1 MPLSINCCA
10 RNERWIEKL
19 RRELRMAKSTFSLP
33 RTRLERFYLFT
44 RIRQRIGRGIS
55 GERRLNANL
64 WRLRRDPSPRR
75 RGRSRGRRIG
85 VRGEKLAAG
94 NGIKSATVRPPPSRG
109 SSRKKLCTWQL
120 LMPRRKILSYPAFPV
135 LLPRLLSL
143 FQRFPPRTFFTHTC
157 ISLDNNDSPALNFT
171 RRGVHGSPFHQY
183 FFPPFLSISSIPRG
197 KSEE

>member
-1 MPLSINCCA
+1 M
-10 RNERWIEKL
+10 
-19 RRELRMAKSTFSLP
+19 
-33 RTRLERFYLFT
+33 
-44 RIRQRIGRGIS
+44 
-55 GERRLNANL
+55 
-64 WRLRRDPSPRR
+64 
-75 RGRSRGRRIG
+75 
-85 VRGEKLAAG
+85 AAG

-171 RRGVHGSPFHQY
+171 RRGVHGSRW
-183 FFPPFLSISSIPRG
+183 ISIPSTDKRNIF
-197 KSEE
+197 SLLFFRYHRFLEEKARNKVKKKRLVIRVRASIALRKTRSLGESLSFPRKRKKNLPGGSVDATMDVARVSSRWEDSRAVIR